1 MLDRLIRFS
10 LEYRPVVIALAIAF
24 LVWGV
29 ASIPDVP
36 LDVLPD
42 ITAPTVTVIC
52 EARGMSP
59 TELESQ
65 VTFPIEASVNGA
77 PGVRRVRSVTAV
89 GFAVIYV
96 EFEWGED
103 VFRARQT
110 VTEKLALVTANFP
123 SNVSR
128 PLLAP
133 VSSVMGEIQ
142 FISLQSSAHSPVDLR
157 SFADHVLRRRLLSVT
172 GVSQVITMGGGL
184 KQYEVRVDPRKL
196 GRYGLTLDRV
206 SQTLSEASRNASAGF
221 RVEGSTEYLIQTWG
235 RASSIEEI
243 ENISLGASGTAPIRV
258 RDVATVGIGQ
268 ALKRGDA
275 SHSGEPAILIGILK
289 QPGANTLR
297 LTDSVATVLDD
308 LERTLPKGMKIDRN
322 IFRQADFIERSLE
335 NLRNALRDGSV
346 LVVLVVLVFLMN
358 TRAVAITL
366 LALPL
371 SVVAAVLAMKFTGQ
385 TINSMSLGGLAIA
398 IGELVDDAIID
409 VENVVRRLRENSLR
423 PEAQKIPVLELV
435 YRASSEIRSSVVFAT
450 MIVGIVFIPL
460 FALDSVEGRLLRPLA
475 FAYLIALGASLVV
488 ALTVTPALCSILL
501 PKAKSILSGH
511 EPWVVRQIKRI
522 YRPIVNWSI
531 NHPRTIAVMVL
542 LIVGVAGSTFTL
554 MGRAFLPEFNEG
566 ALTVGSV
573 TLPGTSLDE
582 ANHLGNSIE
591 KMLLSVPEVV
601 STGRRSGR
609 AELDEHGAGVEAS
622 EIDVRL
628 ALKERP
634 KEEVLEEVRRKLKLI
649 PGTNF
654 DVGQPISHRID
665 HMLSGT
671 RSNVAVK
678 IFGDDLVELRELARQ
693 IEATMRKVDGVVDLG
708 TEQQMDVPSLLIR
721 PRSDVVARFG
731 LAPGHIAST
740 METALLG
747 SEISRVYEGQVSY
760 PLVLRYEK
768 DGSLSDLERVRQTL
782 IETEG
787 GPRVALSTLADIRDD
802 LGPNFISR
810 EGVQRRIVVHCNIA
824 GRDMR
829 STVDDIRARVLQTVK
844 FPDGYRVEYGGQF
857 ESEERASRRLLLMGG
872 GVIVGILIILGV
884 AFGSY
889 AEALLIMINLPLA
902 LVGGV
907 IGVFVSGGVLSL
919 ASIVGFITLL
929 GIATRNGI
937 MMVAHIRHLREQ
949 DGVTDLRAAVEQG
962 ALERV
967 SPILMTALAAGLAL
981 IPIALG
987 VGKPGSEIQ
996 APMAMV
1002 ILFGLATSTALNM
1015 VVVPSFYYWFERRK
1029 AAADA
1034 DHGTPEVVMS
1044 EV

>member
-65 VTFPIEASVNGA
+65 VTFPIESSVNGA

-110 VTEKLALVTANFP
+110 VTEKLALVTASFP
-123 SNVSR
+123 PNVSR

-157 SFADHVLRRRLLSVT
+157 SFADNLLRRRLLSVT
-172 GVSQVITMGGGL
+172 GVSQVITMGGGR

-196 GRYGLTLDRV
+196 GRYGLTMDQVER
-206 SQTLSEASRNASAGF
+206 TLAEASRNASAGF

-235 RASSIEEI
+235 RASTMEEI
-243 ENISLGASGTAPIRV
+243 ESISLGASGTAPIRV
-258 RDVATVGIGQ
+258 RDVATVAIGQ

-346 LVVLVVLVFLMN
+346 LVVLVFLMN
-358 TRAVAITL
+358 GRAVAITL

-409 VENVVRRLRENSLR
+409 VENVVRRLRENALR
-423 PEAQKIPVLELV
+423 PEGERMPVLELV
-435 YRASSEIRSSVVFAT
+435 YRASSEIRGSVVFAT
-450 MIVGIVFIPL
+450 MIVGVVFIPL

-511 EPWVVRQIKRI
+511 EPWLVRHIKRA
-522 YRPIVNWSI
+522 YRPLVNWSI
-531 NHPRTIAVMVL
+531 NHPRTIAVMVV
-542 LIVGVAGSTFTL
+542 LIVGVAGSSFTQ

-573 TLPGTSLDE
+573 TLPGTSLEE

-591 KMLLSVPEVV
+591 RMLLSVPEVV

-609 AELDEHGAGVEAS
+609 AELDEHGAGVESS

-693 IEATMRKVDGVVDLG
+693 IEATMRNVEGVVDLG
-708 TEQQMDVPSLLIR
+708 TEKQTDVPSLLIR
-721 PRSDVVARFG
+721 PRPDVAARFG

-740 METALLG
+740 VETALLG
-747 SEISRVYEGQVSY
+747 SEVSRVYEGQVSF

-782 IETEG
+782 IETSG
-787 GPRVALSTLADIRDD
+787 GSRVALSTLADIRDD

-829 STVDDIRARVLQTVK
+829 STVDEVRARVLEAVK
-844 FPDGYRVEYGGQF
+844 LPEGYRVEYGGQF

-872 GVIVGILIILGV
+872 GVIIGILIILGV

-949 DGVTDLRAAVEQG
+949 DGVTDLRTAVERG

-981 IPIALG
+981 IPIAMG

-1015 VVVPSFYYWFERRK
+1015 VVVPSFYYWFEQRK
-1029 AAADA
+1029 AARE
-1034 DHGTPEVVMS
+1034 GEQGRPEVVLS

>member
-110 VTEKLALVTANFP
+110 VTEKLALVTASFP
-123 SNVSR
+123 PNVSR

-157 SFADHVLRRRLLSVT
+157 SFADNLLRRRLLSVT
-172 GVSQVITMGGGL
+172 GVSQVITMGGGR

-196 GRYGLTLDRV
+196 GRYGLTMDQVER
-206 SQTLSEASRNASAGF
+206 TLAEASRNASAGF

-235 RASSIEEI
+235 RASTMEEI
-243 ENISLGASGTAPIRV
+243 ESISLGASGTAPIRV
-258 RDVATVGIGQ
+258 RDVATVAIGE

-346 LVVLVVLVFLMN
+346 LVVLVFLMN
-358 TRAVAITL
+358 GRAVAITL

-409 VENVVRRLRENSLR
+409 VENVVRRLRENALR
-423 PEAQKIPVLELV
+423 PEGERMAVLELV
-435 YRASSEIRSSVVFAT
+435 YRASSEIRGSVVFAT
-450 MIVGIVFIPL
+450 MIVGVVFIPL

-475 FAYLIALGASLVV
+475 FAYLIALAASLVV

-511 EPWVVRQIKRI
+511 EPWLVRHIKRA
-522 YRPIVNWSI
+522 YRPLVNWSI
-531 NHPRTIAVMVL
+531 NHPRVIAVMVV
-542 LIVGVAGSTFTL
+542 LIVGVAGSSFTR

-573 TLPGTSLDE
+573 TLPGTSLEE

-591 KMLLSVPEVV
+591 RMLLSVPEVV

-693 IEATMRKVDGVVDLG
+693 IEATMRNVEGVVDLG

-721 PRSDVVARFG
+721 PRPDVAARFG
-731 LAPGHIAST
+731 LAPGHIAAT
-740 METALLG
+740 VETALLG
-747 SEISRVYEGQVSY
+747 SEVSRVYEGQVSF

-782 IETEG
+782 IETSG
-787 GPRVALSTLADIRDD
+787 GSRVALSTLADIRDD

-829 STVDDIRARVLQTVK
+829 STVDEVRARVLETVK
-844 FPDGYRVEYGGQF
+844 LPEGYRVEYGGQF

-872 GVIVGILIILGV
+872 GVIIGILIILGV

-949 DGVTDLRAAVEQG
+949 DGVTDLRTAVERG

-1015 VVVPSFYYWFERRK
+1015 VVVPSFYFWFEQRK
-1029 AAADA
+1029 AAREAGQ
-1034 DHGTPEVVMS
+1034 GTPEVLLS